1 MTKSNSAASRW
12 VFSQTAL
19 VLMLISSACAA
30 MSWDLLGAQQE
41 SPYLNGQLLVAA
53 PDMPD
58 PRFAETVIYMV
69 RHNQDG
75 AMGLIVNRPMAEGP
89 LVSLLR
95 ALGIEDE
102 PASGEAVIHYGGPVD
117 PTKVFVV
124 HSDDYIAQST
134 TRASQGVSVT
144 ASAEIMRA
152 IARGNG
158 PRQSLLLLGYA
169 GWAPGQLEAEI
180 KQGGWFSIPADKSL
194 IFEGDPDTIWKRAL
208 DRRKIKT

>member
-1 MTKSNSAASRW
+1 MTRANSATSRL

-19 VLMLISSACAA
+19 VLTLLFSVFAA
-30 MSWDLLGAQQE
+30 AFGDLGGAEEE

-69 RHNQDG
+69 RHNKDG
-75 AMGLIVNRPMAEGP
+75 AMGLIVNGPMAKGP
-89 LVSLLR
+89 LAKLLK

-102 PASGEAVIHYGGPVD
+102 HASGETVIHYGGPVE
-117 PTKVFVV
+117 PAKFFVV
-124 HSDDYIAQST
+124 HSDDYLTKST
-134 TRASQGVSVT
+134 TRPSPGVAVT
-144 ASAEIMRA
+144 ASKEVIRA

-158 PRQSLLLLGYA
+158 PRQSLLLVGYA
-169 GWAPGQLEAEI
+169 GWGPGQLEAEI
-180 KQGGWFSIPADKSL
+180 KQGGWFSIPPDKSL
-194 IFEGDPDTIWKRAL
+194 IFDGDPKTLWKRAL